1 MTKLQSLSMRIA
13 KLQAEFEREKALIKA
28 SGCIGSYM
36 GTTVY
41 LVKSTKIKAHRR
53 RAYKAVR
60 VKI

>member
-1 MTKLQSLSMRIA
+1 MRIA